1 MSQVQARLLDVV
13 RRHGAWPVVAAI
25 TAVSVASSVLLTG
38 ASLAVDPPARDIV
51 ISSMAIAVLIPLV
64 VAPSASAL
72 VVRLLQSLA
81 AAYDELEHRATTDA
95 LTGLRNRRG
104 FFESVEAAYARRR
117 PGDLV
122 VAGMI
127 DLDGLKELN
136 DRHGHEA
143 GDAVL
148 VELGSR
154 ISAAA
159 QGAVTGR
166 LGGDEFAVFCTAS
179 HEEALVLSRALHD
192 AVDSFPA
199 VGRLA
204 GASIGLAVVSEDTAP
219 DDALRLADEHLYERK
234 RARPTSTAR

>member
-1 MSQVQARLLDVV
+1 MSRVQTRLLTVV
-13 RRHGAWPVVAAI
+13 RRHGAWPVVGAI
-25 TAVSVASSVLLTG
+25 TAVSIASSVLLTG
-38 ASLAVDPPARDIV
+38 ASLAVEPPARDV
-51 ISSMAIAVLIPLV
+51 VVSSLVIAVLIPLV

-81 AAYDELEHRATTDA
+81 AAYDELELRATTDA

-104 FFESVEAAYARRR
+104 FFEGVDACYAARR
-117 PGDLV
+117 PGDLI

-148 VELGSR
+148 VELGAR
-154 ISAAA
+154 LGAAA
-159 QGAVTGR
+159 QGAISGR
-166 LGGDEFAVFCTAS
+166 LGGDEFAIFCTAT
-179 HEEALVLSRALHD
+179 HDEAAILSRALHD

-234 RARPTSTAR
+234 RARPRTASH